1 MTKSVMTKSVMTK
14 SVMTKS
20 VITQVAACL
29 QGALLAG
36 GILLA
41 SSCQAFAQSAEQAPQ
56 PESLEVSA
64 AAAEKFA
71 AMSRLAGRTQI
82 FVLQGDAE
90 IPAVLRPE
98 PLIKY
103 GDETR
108 NIKEST
114 VWVWT
119 HDSVPVAFQ
128 KIEVNVWNGPE
139 HPFWTFCMA
148 SLSEHRLKFSWP
160 FRSEPFF
167 SDPVSFQPLPG
178 DAALP
183 SADALLQLKLR
194 SEARRFSIFETH
206 GKQTFETRLLPQ
218 PMMQFSSSKS
228 MQKGAVFGFAIGTN
242 PDVQLILRGVP
253 AGEQALRG
261 EYGMA
266 RMTSFGVSLNYQN
279 EQLVSLKGE
288 SPGDHGT
295 WGYFFARA
303 GVSD

>member
-1 MTKSVMTKSVMTK
+1 MHATVTGSAVTRSVVS
-14 SVMTKS
+14 
-20 VITQVAACL
+20 QVVSYLKC
-29 QGALLAG
+29 ALLAG
-36 GILLA
+36 GILQA
-41 SSCQAFAQSAEQAPQ
+41 SVCQAVAQSEEPTLK
-56 PESLEVSA
+56 PEPLEVSA
-64 AAAEKFA
+64 AAAEKFE

-82 FVLQGDAE
+82 FVLQADNE
-90 IPAVLRPE
+90 IPAVLQPE

-119 HDSVPVAFQ
+119 HESIPVAFQ

-167 SDPVSFQPLPG
+167 SDPVVFQPLPG
-178 DAALP
+178 DASLP

-194 SEARRFSIFETH
+194 SEARKFSIIETH

-218 PMMQFSSSKS
+218 PMMQFSGSKP
-228 MQKGAVFGFAIGTN
+228 MRKGAVFGFAIGTN

-253 AGEQALRG
+253 AGEQTLRA

-266 RMTSFGVSLNYQN
+266 RMTSFGVSVNYLE
-279 EQLVSLKGE
+279 EQLISLKGE